1 LRQMLC
7 CVGLDYLRTEIF
19 EEWSRYAGEE
29 VEVRRAVEAAR
40 EVGGNG
46 LEVLRG
52 WLDEVYDRNLCILS
66 IPQLSRGGART
77 SGIMWRVVPMF
88 RCIVT

>member
-1 LRQMLC
+1 MLC
-7 CVGLDYLRTEIF
+7 CVRLDYLRTEIF

-29 VEVRRAVEAAR
+29 VEVCGTVEAAR
-40 EVGGNG
+40 EVGGDG
-46 LEVLRG
+46 LEVLRR
-52 WLDEVYDRNLCILS
+52 WLDEVYNRDLCFLS
-66 IPQLSRGGART
+66 IPQLDRSGART